1 MLEGKERH
9 DVNRLCESTPLL
21 IQGIQPHASLWM
33 TAHISQQD
41 LDFCLSLTCP
51 THLQHQTPS
60 LWGAKGKD
68 GTKSNLLQPR
78 KGSAG
83 YTELKPVFEVA
94 HRAARMDL
102 RAGWEGKALSAALSA
117 QLKQQ
122 KRPRDSRCKK
132 GPLWSASQTACT
144 ASPGKSP
151 SWQT

>member
-1 MLEGKERH
+1 MRVH
-9 DVNRLCESTPLL
+9 T
-21 IQGIQPHASLWM
+21 
-33 TAHISQQD
+33 TAHPGNPASRISVDDSTHLTAGFRFLPQ
-41 LDFCLSLTCP
+41 DFCLSLTCP

-68 GTKSNLLQPR
+68 GTKSNLLHPR